1 MEGKQT
7 NAPPRV
13 QITESRT
20 GDFRVGYVRSS
31 KRPWLKAKGWP
42 EAVVFIAFIPLTIF
56 LIPFVR
62 LLVVAAPQFMLAAM
76 IMMPFIL
83 VVEVAVLPDNS

>member
-1 MEGKQT
+1 
-7 NAPPRV
+7 
-13 QITESRT
+13 
-20 GDFRVGYVRSS
+20 
-31 KRPWLKAKGWP
+31 
-42 EAVVFIAFIPLTIF
+42 VVFIAFIPLTIF